1 MQAPAGAAAGAC
13 VAAGTPVHVAA
24 APGVPALQG
33 KADVGWAAMLTSM
46 GIGVLLLGLLMV
58 PLMS

>member
-1 MQAPAGAAAGAC
+1 MDSLARAAA
-13 VAAGTPVHVAA
+13 T
-24 APGVPALQG
+24 PGVPALQG

-46 GIGVLLLGLLMV
+46 GIGVVLLGLLMV